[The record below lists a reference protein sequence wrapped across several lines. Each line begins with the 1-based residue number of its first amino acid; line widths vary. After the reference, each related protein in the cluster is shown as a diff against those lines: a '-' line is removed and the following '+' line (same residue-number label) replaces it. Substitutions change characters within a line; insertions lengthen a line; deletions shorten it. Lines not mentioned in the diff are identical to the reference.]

1 MFPSKLDKHQIS
13 YISILGIIIHII
25 IIMVYIT
32 LVNPIDW
39 MSNSPLYWL
48 CLYTIYLICNGL
60 LFLGIISLR
69 KRKKIIR
76 EIKNFDLKQIVFED
90 DAKENDQTKLWVPS
104 NSIKYGI
111 EKLDYIS
118 NGSHSLRNF

>member
-104 NSIKYGI
+104 NSIKYDI
-111 EKLDYIS
+111 EKLDYI
-118 NGSHSLRNF
+118 RQR